1 MILEQADWQH
11 TDISDS
17 EESQNLEQLTQL
29 AAKTG
34 FLNRQKSKRTQ
45 EKFENI

>member
-1 MILEQADWQH
+1 MILKQAVWQH

-17 EESQNLEQLTQL
+17 QESQNLEQSTQL

-34 FLNRQKSKRTQ
+34 FLNCKKVTNARK
-45 EKFENI
+45 I